1 MNNCILSVSFL
12 NPRRNT
18 CCCAAADWYGPDGGI
33 RAAGDVLVP
42 DILAPAGWKKL
53 AGTAPMVKS
62 GPQGTYLRLTFWLRP
77 GGRSLLVRPRW
88 WNPGRR
94 GRTYARQT
102 GSGRVSAAS
111 LRLLPD
117 GRIYFYLR
125 RNSLSFRIGLT
136 AVDTDRMRYNQLIRR
151 RGTGGA

>member
-18 CCCAAADWYGPDGGI
+18 CCCAAADWYGPDGNSQ
-33 RAAGDVLVP
+33 AAGDVLAP

-53 AGTAPMVKS
+53 AGTTPMVKS
-62 GPQGTYLRLTFWLRP
+62 RPQGTYLRLTDCLRP
-77 GGRSLLVRPRW
+77 YAPP
-88 WNPGRR
+88 PG
-94 GRTYARQT
+94 
-102 GSGRVSAAS
+102 
-111 LRLLPD
+111 